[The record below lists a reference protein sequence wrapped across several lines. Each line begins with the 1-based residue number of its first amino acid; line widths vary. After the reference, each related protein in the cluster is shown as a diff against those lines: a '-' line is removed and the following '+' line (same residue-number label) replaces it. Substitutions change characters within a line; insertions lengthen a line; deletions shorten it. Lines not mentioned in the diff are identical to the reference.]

1 MRTIITGA
9 TGGYGV
15 ALCRQAKLC
24 GHYVIAVSKSPEKL
38 QALLQSGLADEV
50 FGLDYLADGL
60 DVNLKEFESYLH
72 SKGLTTIDLLINNAG
87 IGSKRH
93 SLFDESADELRRA
106 LEVNCIGPGQLIRRL
121 AASFSLKTVVNIS
134 SRRGSV
140 AQNADE
146 QVSKVGCSYTYRI
159 SKSALNMLSLCI
171 ADELGEQLLSYTV
184 HPGRLRTGIGVQDAE
199 MTAQDS
205 AARLFQLIA
214 ARPDPLLFYSLEN
227 EQVQTLPW

>member
-38 QALLQSGLADEV
+38 HVLLQSGLADEV

-60 DVNLKEFESYLH
+60 DANLKEFESYLH

-184 HPGRLRTGIGVQDAE
+184 HPGRLLTGIGVQGAE

-205 AARLFQLIA
+205 AVRLFQLIE

>member
-60 DVNLKEFESYLH
+60 DVNLKDFESYLH

-184 HPGRLRTGIGVQDAE
+184 HPGRLLTGIGVQGAE

-205 AARLFQLIA
+205 AVRLFQLIE

>member
-184 HPGRLRTGIGVQDAE
+184 HPGRLLTGIGVQGAE

-205 AARLFQLIA
+205 AVRLFQLIE

>member
-38 QALLQSGLADEV
+38 HVLLQSGLADEV

-60 DVNLKEFESYLH
+60 DANLKEFESYLH

-184 HPGRLRTGIGVQDAE
+184 HPGRLLTGIGVQGAE

-205 AARLFQLIA
+205 AVRLFQLIEA
-214 ARPDPLLFYSLEN
+214 DRKS
-227 EQVQTLPW
+227 VV